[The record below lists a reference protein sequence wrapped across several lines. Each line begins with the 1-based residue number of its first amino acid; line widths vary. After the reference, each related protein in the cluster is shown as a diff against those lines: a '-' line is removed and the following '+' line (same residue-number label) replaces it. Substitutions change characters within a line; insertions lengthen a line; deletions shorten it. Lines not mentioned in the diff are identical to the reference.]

1 MFTGIVE
8 EVGTVRALRRGAP
21 GAVLEVDCAT
31 VVADAAVGDSIS
43 VNGCC
48 LTVTALPP
56 AGGFV
61 AALMGETLDRTALGR
76 LGPGSPVNLERAL
89 RADGRLGGHLVQG
102 HVDAVGEVVAVE
114 PRDGWT
120 VLRCTLPAALA
131 PYVVEKG
138 SIAVDGTSLTVMA
151 VADGTFAV
159 GLIPHTLSATVLGRR
174 TAGDAVNLETD
185 VVAKYVARLLA
196 GDTASPYTPGKD

>member
-1 MFTGIVE
+1 VE
-8 EVGTVRALRRGAP
+8 EVGTVTALRRRAP
-21 GAVLEVDCAT
+21 GAVIEVACAT

-48 LTVTALPP
+48 LTVTALP
-56 AGGFV
+56 AGGF
-61 AALMGETLDRTALGR
+61 AAELMGETLDRTALGR
-76 LGPGSPVNLERAL
+76 LPPGAPVNLERAL
-89 RADGRLGGHLVQG
+89 RADARLGGHLVQG
-102 HVDAVGEVVAVE
+102 HVDGVGEVVAAE

-120 VLRCTLPAALA
+120 LLRCTLPPALD

-151 VADGTFAV
+151 VGDGTFTV
-159 GLIPHTLSATVLGRR
+159 GLIPHTMAATVLGRR
-174 TAGDAVNLETD
+174 GPGDAVNLETD

-196 GDTASPYTPGKD
+196 GGTTSPYASGRD